1 METQSNRKSPKSPKF
16 MKPSEVFKMRK
27 KKRLSESKSPLKLIY
42 SPLKCLENYQNK
54 EVLNQKTF
62 SPFKQK
68 RTPNKRNKIRN
79 SFPIVKKLSPKGK
92 RRLNFHSISNNNNV
106 LNIDEN
112 ANIESANVWPKSPL
126 KRENKQFLVDWS
138 LKTRLRFVS
147 TKPFGFRGNFRATE
161 EATGIC
167 GFVRCLS
174 NKTQTDS
181 SANTSQSSQD
191 SMDTSF
197 ASLLHKQCLVWSHP
211 SLPWLS
217 LFPRNKNPIPGTPV
231 SSKAPTFSIMANTP
245 LANALHTDWCASLK
259 SLYQLLKAK
268 HCPYFYVCAN
278 AFTALFRASGIAGC
292 DDIQVLL
299 TPTSTGLRKLLTDEG
314 IVYSLP
320 FYDNK
325 RQSGEDVTNS
335 FVSLNSSSVVSQAID
350 NDNNN
355 NCDNAEDEEPTVWL
369 ESLGLS
375 QQDFPSLQPK
385 RKSR

>member
-1 METQSNRKSPKSPKF
+1 
-16 MKPSEVFKMRK
+16 
-27 KKRLSESKSPLKLIY
+27 
-42 SPLKCLENYQNK
+42 
-54 EVLNQKTF
+54 
-62 SPFKQK
+62 
-68 RTPNKRNKIRN
+68 
-79 SFPIVKKLSPKGK
+79 
-92 RRLNFHSISNNNNV
+92 
-106 LNIDEN
+106 
-112 ANIESANVWPKSPL
+112 
-126 KRENKQFLVDWS
+126 
-138 LKTRLRFVS
+138 
-147 TKPFGFRGNFRATE
+147 
-161 EATGIC
+161 
-167 GFVRCLS
+167 
-174 NKTQTDS
+174 
-181 SANTSQSSQD
+181 
-191 SMDTSF
+191 
-197 ASLLHKQCLVWSHP
+197 
-211 SLPWLS
+211 
-217 LFPRNKNPIPGTPV
+217 
-231 SSKAPTFSIMANTP
+231 MANTP